1 TKETFKEILENM
13 GFKLID
19 PYGIERY
26 FCEDTE
32 TILPQYL
39 ENVPSS
45 LIAYTAEIEGIE
57 NKALVVYLDRDNES
71 VEGVLGGAIVDLDVE
86 TFNFVGKEKI

>member
-1 TKETFKEILENM
+1 
-13 GFKLID
+13 
-19 PYGIERY
+19 
-26 FCEDTE
+26 CEDTE

-39 ENVPSS
+39 KNVPSS

-86 TFNFVGKEKI
+86 DEKEMFRFVDKKEFNLIKFQRKN